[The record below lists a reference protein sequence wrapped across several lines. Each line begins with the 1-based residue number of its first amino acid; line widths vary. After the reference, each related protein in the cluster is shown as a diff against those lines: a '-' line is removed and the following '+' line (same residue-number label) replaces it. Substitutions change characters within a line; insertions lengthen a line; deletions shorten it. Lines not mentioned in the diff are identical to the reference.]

1 MGAEEGVLKV
11 EEHRS
16 MVWSAEPYVVDAAR
30 KHMWPD
36 RAT

>member
-11 EEHRS
+11 EENCS
-16 MVWSAEPYVVDAAR
+16 MAWSAESSVVDAAR
-30 KHMWPD
+30 KHLWPD